1 MTSTVNILFFAR
13 LREKMG
19 AQQLTLA
26 IDTPVSL
33 ADLKERLGEAHPAF
47 AELRPP
53 IMAAIN
59 QDFAPDEAMVQSGDE
74 VAFFPP
80 VTGG

>member
-19 AQQLTLA
+19 TQTIALE
-26 IDTPVSL
+26 IETPVSL
-33 ADLKERLGEAHPAF
+33 ADLKAQLGEAHPTF

-59 QDFAPDEAMVQSGDE
+59 QDFAPDEAMVQAGDE